1 MKKILSM
8 VAAVAILS
16 SVASAELLKNF
27 KHTGSLEVN
36 AYNVNNADFDKNTDD
51 KSGDVDTRLMLDMSF
66 DLNDDASA
74 VVSVVKNNRQ
84 WGTAQEDAN
93 TIQTNLV
100 FEQAYLNLKGVMGM
114 DHKLGRQYYGKEGD
128 MVIYFGPQRWPY
140 IPAVIPVSALDAWV
154 GTYKYN
160 DWTFTALLGKITGA
174 TGDMGRNISGIDVK
188 TKINRFDLNA
198 YYYYK
203 VDNVASPADKLGV
216 IGLRANWECMFLK
229 DLNLAVEY
237 DKNLGKDDTYA
248 KYKGYA
254 YKLNADYKMDL
265 AGKIGF
271 NAEYTYMSG
280 EKAGADVKLYTP
292 IKIDYRPGIIANGFG
307 VPIAYTTAVG
317 TGYKGI
323 HLGANWTP
331 SAMEKLNIAATY
343 YNMKVAE
350 KNLGMKDTL
359 GNEVDLVATWKH
371 SDNLSLKGYYAMLK
385 PEKDNA
391 GTDDAYTALGAAFV
405 LKF

>member
-128 MVIYFGPQRWPY
+128 MVIYFGPKGWPY
-140 IPAVIPVSALDAWV
+140 PVKMPVSALDAWI
-154 GTYKYN
+154 GTYKYDN
-160 DWTFTALLGKITGA
+160 WTFTGLLGKINRNTGN
-174 TGDMGRNISGIDVK
+174 MGENISGIDIK

-203 VDNVASPADKLGV
+203 VDNTVAPADKLGLF
-216 IGLRANWECMFLK
+216 GLRANWECMFLK
-229 DLNLAVEY
+229 DLNLAAEY
-237 DKNLGKDDTYA
+237 DKNIGKDKTYA

-254 YKLNADYKMDL
+254 YKLNADYKIDL
-265 AGKIGF
+265 AGKLGF
-271 NAEYTYMSG
+271 MAEYTYISG
-280 EKAGADVKLYTP
+280 QDSSPDKKVYTP
-292 IKIDYRPGIIANGFG
+292 INIDYRPGIIANGFG
-307 VPIAYTTAVG
+307 VPVIYTTAVG

-350 KNLGMKDTL
+350 KNPGMKDTL

-371 SDNLSLKGYYAMLK
+371 SNNLSIKGYYAMLK
-385 PEKDNA
+385 PEKDNTV
-391 GTDDAYTALGAAFV
+391 TDDAYTALGAAFV

>member
-1 MKKILSM
+1 MKKLLSM

-36 AYNVNNADFDKNTDD
+36 AYNVNNADFNKNNDD
-51 KSGDVDTRLMLDMSF
+51 KYGDVDTRLMLDMSF

-128 MVIYFGPQRWPY
+128 MVIYYGPKNWPY
-140 IPAVIPVSALDAWV
+140 LVSMPVSAIDAWV

-160 DWTFTALLGKITGA
+160 DWTFTGLLGKINGNTGN
-174 TGDMGRNISGIDVK
+174 MGENISGIDLK

-203 VDNVASPADKLGV
+203 VDNTTAPAANKLGLF
-216 IGLRANWECMFLK
+216 GLRANWECTFLK
-229 DLNLAVEY
+229 GLNLGLEY
-237 DKNLGKDDTYA
+237 DKNFGSNSSYTQ
-248 KYKGYA
+248 YKGYA
-254 YKLNADYKMDL
+254 YKVNADYKMDL
-265 AGKIGF
+265 AGKMGF
-271 NAEYTYMSG
+271 NAEYAYASG
-280 EKAGADVKLYTP
+280 QDSSSDNTVYTA
-292 IKIDYRPGIIANGFG
+292 INSDYRPGIMMSGFG
-307 VPIAYTTAVG
+307 VALPFANSGWKI
-317 TGYKGI
+317 I
-323 HLGANWTP
+323 NLGANWTP
-331 SAMEKLNIAATY
+331 SAMEKLNIALNY
-343 YNMKVAE
+343 YNAKEAE
-350 KNLGMKDTL
+350 KKSTSDTL
-359 GNEVDLVATWKH
+359 GNEYDLVATWKH
-371 SDNLSLKGYYAMLK
+371 SDNLSIKGYYAMFT
-385 PEKDNA
+385 PDKDNT

-405 LKF
+405 VKF